1 MKKELTVDRLKRGQL
16 LVVKKS
22 STGYNA
28 FEDEVY
34 IYLKPCIEEWGYTSK
49 NIINVLNV
57 QSLIIHRLGLAHL
70 RKA

>member
-1 MKKELTVDRLKRGQL
+1 MKKELTIDRLKRGQL

-28 FEDEVY
+28 FGDEVY
-34 IYLKPCIEEWGYTSK
+34 VYLELCIEQWGYKSK

>member
-22 STGYNA
+22 STGYNT
-28 FEDEVY
+28 FGDEVY
-34 IYLKPCIEEWGYTSK
+34 IYLKPCIEDWGYQSK
-49 NIINVLNV
+49 NRIYALDVITLNKLV
-57 QSLIIHRLGLAHL
+57 QGLSHL